1 MKKFIRYP
9 TRNAVTNYFPLPNEI
24 FSLGLTAGEIAIYSY
39 LMYCEDR
46 KTFRCYP
53 SYRSIGRAVGMSI
66 NTVRKY
72 VKSLEDK
79 SLITT
84 MQTSIVTKR
93 GNKQNGSLLYNIRPI
108 EEAIQRNYS
117 EQLRKNEFAL
127 QKERFERL
135 LVHSAQSKVLKNKS
149 RTLKQEKA

>member
-1 MKKFIRYP
+1 MKKFARYP

-24 FSLGLTAGEIAIYSY
+24 FSLGLSAGEIAVYSY
-39 LMYCEDR
+39 LMFCEDR

-53 SYRSIGRAVGMSI
+53 SYRSIGKAVGMSI

-79 SLITT
+79 LLITT
-84 MQTSIVTKR
+84 MPTSIITKR

-108 EEAIQRNYS
+108 EEALQHNYS
-117 EQLRKNEFAL
+117 EQLIRNEFAFR
-127 QKERFERL
+127 KEKFETL
-135 LVHSAQSKVLKNKS
+135 LVHSAQSEVLKNRAS
-149 RTLKQEKA
+149 TLKQE

>member
-1 MKKFIRYP
+1 MKKFVRYP
-9 TRNAVTNYFPLPNEI
+9 TRDAITNYFPLPNEI
-24 FSLGLTAGEIAIYSY
+24 FSLGLSAGEIAVYSY
-39 LMYCEDR
+39 LMFCEAR

-53 SYRSIGRAVGMSI
+53 SYRSIGKAVGMSI

-84 MQTSIVTKR
+84 MPTSIITKR

-108 EEAIQRNYS
+108 EEAIRHNYS
-117 EQLRKNEFAL
+117 EQLVRNEFVL
-127 QKERFERL
+127 QKEKFECL
-135 LVHSAQSKVLKNKS
+135 LVHSAQSEVLKN
-149 RTLKQEKA
+149 R